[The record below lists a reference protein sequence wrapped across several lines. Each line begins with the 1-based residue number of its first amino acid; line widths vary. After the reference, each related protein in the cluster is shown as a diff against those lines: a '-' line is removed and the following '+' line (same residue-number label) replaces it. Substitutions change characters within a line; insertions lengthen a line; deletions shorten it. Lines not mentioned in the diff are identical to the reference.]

1 LVFSRDWL
9 RCYEV
14 GLFGPN
20 RLLKGCIPGKS
31 SSIDLCGRI
40 VDLCGRM
47 GYIDHCLC
55 SICCFRR
62 VGCNSFGI
70 RCACEYWIPPFV
82 GIAVAIFGAAVV
94 AGLVAVGIVVV
105 AGLAVVLVGLTV
117 AGLAV
122 VPVGL
127 TVAVGD
133 VGAYSHV
140 CNNCASAW
148 VEQV

>member
-1 LVFSRDWL
+1 MIFFRDWL
-9 RCYEV
+9 RRYEV
-14 GLFGPN
+14 GLFEPN
-20 RLLKGCIPGKS
+20 HLLKGCIPGKS

-47 GYIDHCLC
+47 GYIDRCLC

-62 VGCNSFGI
+62 VGCSSFGI
-70 RCACEYWIPPFV
+70 RCVFGHWIPLFV

-105 AGLAVVLVGLTV
+105 AGLTV

-133 VGAYSHV
+133 VGACSHA

>member
-1 LVFSRDWL
+1 MD
-9 RCYEV
+9 
-14 GLFGPN
+14 P
-20 RLLKGCIPGKS
+20 
-31 SSIDLCGRI
+31 
-40 VDLCGRM
+40 
-47 GYIDHCLC
+47 
-55 SICCFRR
+55 SICWYC
-62 VGCNSFGI
+62 C
-70 RCACEYWIPPFV
+70 CD
-82 GIAVAIFGAAVV
+82 FGAAVV

-105 AGLAVVLVGLTV
+105 AGLTV

-133 VGAYSHV
+133 VGACSHA

>member
-1 LVFSRDWL
+1 M
-9 RCYEV
+9 
-14 GLFGPN
+14 
-20 RLLKGCIPGKS
+20 LKGCIPGKS
-31 SSIDLCGRI
+31 SSIGLCGRI

-47 GYIDHCLC
+47 GYIDRCLC

-82 GIAVAIFGAAVV
+82 GIAVAIFGAA
-94 AGLVAVGIVVV
+94 VV